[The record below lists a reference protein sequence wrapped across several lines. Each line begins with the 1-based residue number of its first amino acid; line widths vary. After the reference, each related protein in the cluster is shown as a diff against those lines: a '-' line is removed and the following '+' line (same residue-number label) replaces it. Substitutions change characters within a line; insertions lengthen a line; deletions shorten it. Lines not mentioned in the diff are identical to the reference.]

1 MNTKKKTFRLFWLNK
16 TTKRKSRVQG
26 LDLDHIISRGKCVE
40 ICRHLNTDGEN
51 KYANK
56 RFKLWEIEYFLSDYV
71 FFSFLCV
78 FNTYNA
84 SNKPLIF
91 LIIYSLCFSA

>member
-56 RFKLWEIEYFLSDYV
+56 R
-71 FFSFLCV
+71 
-78 FNTYNA
+78 
-84 SNKPLIF
+84 
-91 LIIYSLCFSA
+91 

>member
-71 FFSFLCV
+71 FFSFLCCM
-78 FNTYNA
+78 FHINLLQKLMILNGYLTA
-84 SNKPLIF
+84 
-91 LIIYSLCFSA
+91 